1 MSYYWTTTFN
11 PYSQY
16 SIYPMYNWGYNQPM
30 FMGLSNNTA
39 IPLVQQQT
47 QQPQINT
54 TNIDSV
60 SFRAN
65 KQFQQQKKDG
75 LSTGAKWAI
84 GIGATTAL
92 AVGADF
98 LFCKGKHVK
107 SLFNKGRKN
116 TCSTGNSCN
125 TGKPSTNSTNTAT
138 SAQKAKTQNNPT
150 TSTVNV
156 VRTNQAFLNRINNIP
171 VTGMREEE
179 KPLLEMF
186 RTSMYDL
193 LETSKGKAILP
204 TEIRFVST
212 NKNGTLKTTTCAA
225 SASKEG
231 VLNINRDY
239 FNHIDEN
246 IENAIEHLTNKGV
259 LTRNSNGQYR
269 IADFLRNGKSDLFEK
284 RLNEYS
290 KDWTV
295 IEKFNFTQA
304 DFGYYLN
311 LQSQATNHTIVMLE
325 NIMKNPKNQNIL
337 KECNLFKSQAELCS
351 LSKEK
356 QYEYLQEIFSK
367 AKARGKQLILPDD
380 TILVRSPNHITY
392 HELGHINHRQV
403 VSKEQFANLKTKEKI
418 AEWQNNPD
426 IQAICSRISP
436 YAKTSPV
443 EFVAEVFAGLAN
455 GQNFHPDVMALYKKC
470 GGAII

>member
-1 MSYYWTTTFN
+1 MVDYSVTNYN
-11 PYSQY
+11 PYSLYQNSGYGYQY
-16 SIYPMYNWGYNQPM
+16 PAFRGATNVLPQVSVPQSNVNVEIPPDTVDFKATEYIQP
-30 FMGLSNNTA
+30 
-39 IPLVQQQT
+39 
-47 QQPQINT
+47 
-54 TNIDSV
+54 
-60 SFRAN
+60 
-65 KQFQQQKKDG
+65 KEEG

-98 LFCKGKHVK
+98 LFCRGKHIK
-107 SLFNKGRKN
+107 SLFNKGHKN
-116 TCSTGNSCN
+116 TNSTGNSCN
-125 TGKPSTNSTNTAT
+125 TGKPRTNPTNTAP
-138 SAQKAKTQNNPT
+138 SAPNRPTTATTNILRANPT
-150 TSTVNV
+150 
-156 VRTNQAFLNRINNIP
+156 FLKRINNIP
-171 VTGMREEE
+171 VIGMREEE
-179 KPLLEMF
+179 RPIIEMF
-186 RTSMYDL
+186 RASMYDL

-212 NKNGTLKTTTCAA
+212 NKNSALKNTTCAA

-246 IENAIEHLTNKGV
+246 VENAIEHLTNKGI
-259 LTRNSNGQYR
+259 LTRNSNGQYQ
-269 IADFLRNGKSDLFEK
+269 IADFLRNSKSEFFEK

-304 DFGYYLN
+304 YLGYYLN

-325 NIMKNPKNQNIL
+325 NIIKNPKNQNIL
-337 KECNLFKSQAELCS
+337 NECNLIKSQAELCS
-351 LSKEK
+351 MSKEK
-356 QYEYLQEIFSK
+356 QYEYLQEIFTK
-367 AKARGKQLILPDD
+367 AKVNGKQLILPDD
-380 TILVRSPNHITY
+380 TVLVRTPNHITY
-392 HELGHINHRQV
+392 HELGHINHRQII
-403 VSKEQFANLKTKEKI
+403 SKEQFANLKTKEKI

-426 IQAICSRISP
+426 IQATCSRISP